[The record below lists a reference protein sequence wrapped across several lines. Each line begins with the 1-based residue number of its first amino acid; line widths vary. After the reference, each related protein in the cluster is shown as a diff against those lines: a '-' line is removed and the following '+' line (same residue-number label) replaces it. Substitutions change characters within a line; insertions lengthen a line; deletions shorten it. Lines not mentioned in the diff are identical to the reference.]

1 MKENVHNKTAIAY
14 HIFVHKT
21 QKGDCGMN
29 ILALIDGMSEEEIGK
44 MILGETN
51 SFICEKAQKL
61 LDSLMENEIIDF
73 FADASNA
80 TEGNFRNGYY
90 SRTLN
95 TVYGPLT
102 LRVPRDRIGQFKTRF
117 IAPYKRT
124 TDNICEMIQ
133 RLYVRGMTEREIVD
147 EINDDFGTS
156 LSRETVRKT
165 VNKVLKDALV
175 FNSRVIP
182 DCPIVFL
189 DGTYVPIK
197 RRYDGTAK
205 VEKEC
210 VMVALGITKEGEKVI
225 LGFYFTPN
233 EGAWSWDDV
242 LADLKSRGLY
252 STSLFI
258 TDGLQGMP
266 EAIQRNF
273 PGARHQ
279 LCLVHET
286 RTICRDI
293 RKSDRKTVAGEF
305 REAYSAGSRDE
316 AEKRLS
322 AFETK
327 WEKTYPNMV
336 RKLRRQADLFTFM
349 DYPKPLW
356 KTIYTSNAIEGFNS
370 KLKRQ
375 TRKRILMNSENN
387 AIITIASC
395 CADYN
400 KNAGRI
406 KLRRFN
412 EMSDDEKN
420 SLLLKN

>member
-1 MKENVHNKTAIAY
+1 
-14 HIFVHKT
+14 
-21 QKGDCGMN
+21 MN
-29 ILALIDGMSEEEIGK
+29 ILSLIDGMSEDEIGK
-44 MILGETN
+44 MIVGEMN
-51 SFICEKAQKL
+51 SFICEKAQTL
-61 LDSLMENEIIDF
+61 LDGLMKNEIIDY

-102 LRVPRDRIGQFKTRF
+102 LRVPRDRIGQFKTEF
-117 IAPYKRT
+117 FVPYKRT

-156 LSRETVRKT
+156 LSRETVRTT
-165 VNKVLKDALV
+165 VNKVLKDALD
-175 FNSRVIP
+175 FNRRIIP
-182 DCPIVFL
+182 NRPIVFL

-197 RRYDGTAK
+197 RRYEGTAK

-210 VMVALGITKEGEKVI
+210 VMVALGITEEGEKVV
-225 LGFYFTPN
+225 LGLYFAPN

-252 STSLFI
+252 SVSLFV

-266 EAIQRNF
+266 EAIHRNY
-273 PGARHQ
+273 PKAKHQ

-286 RTICRDI
+286 RTICRDV
-293 RKSDRKTVAGEF
+293 RKSDRKAVSGDF
-305 REAYSAGSRDE
+305 KNVYSAKDRAE
-316 AEKRLS
+316 AESRLS
-322 AFETK
+322 DFESK

-336 RKLRRQADLFTFM
+336 RKLRKQIDLFTFM
-349 DYPKPLW
+349 DYPKLLW
-356 KTIYTSNAIEGFNS
+356 KSIYTSNAIEGFNS
-370 KLKRQ
+370 KLKRL
-375 TRKRILMNSENN
+375 TRKRILMNSEDN
-387 AIITIASC
+387 AVVTIVSC

-400 KNAGRI
+400 KNAGKIR
-406 KLRRFN
+406 LRKFN
-412 EMSDDEKN
+412 DMSDEEKN
-420 SLLLKN
+420 SLLPKN

>member
-1 MKENVHNKTAIAY
+1 
-14 HIFVHKT
+14 
-21 QKGDCGMN
+21 MN
-29 ILALIDGMSEEEIGK
+29 ILSLIDGMSEEEIGK
-44 MILGETN
+44 IIVGEVN
-51 SFICEKAQKL
+51 SFICEKAQTL
-61 LDSLMENEIIDF
+61 LDGLMKNEIIDY

-102 LRVPRDRIGQFKTRF
+102 LRVPRDRIGQFKTEF
-117 IAPYKRT
+117 FVPYKRT

-156 LSRETVRKT
+156 LSRETVRTT
-165 VNKVLKDALV
+165 VNKVLKDALD
-175 FNSRVIP
+175 FNRRIIP
-182 DCPIVFL
+182 NRPIVFL

-197 RRYDGTAK
+197 RRYEGTAK

-210 VMVALGITKEGEKVI
+210 VMVALGITEEGEKVV
-225 LGFYFTPN
+225 LGFYFAPN

-252 STSLFI
+252 SVSLFV

-266 EAIQRNF
+266 EAIHRNY
-273 PGARHQ
+273 PKAKHQ

-286 RTICRDI
+286 RTICRDV
-293 RKSDRKTVAGEF
+293 RKSDRKAVSGDF
-305 REAYSAGSRDE
+305 KNVYSAKDRAE
-316 AEKRLS
+316 AESRLS
-322 AFETK
+322 DFESK

-336 RKLRRQADLFTFM
+336 RKLRKQIDLFTFM
-349 DYPKPLW
+349 DYPKLLW
-356 KTIYTSNAIEGFNS
+356 KSIYTSNAIEGFNS
-370 KLKRQ
+370 KLKRL
-375 TRKRILMNSENN
+375 TRKRILMNSEDN
-387 AIITIASC
+387 AVITIVSC

-400 KNAGRI
+400 KNAGKIR
-406 KLRRFN
+406 LRKFN
-412 EMSDDEKN
+412 DMSDEEKN

>member
-1 MKENVHNKTAIAY
+1 
-14 HIFVHKT
+14 
-21 QKGDCGMN
+21 MN
-29 ILALIDGMSEEEIGK
+29 ILSLIDGMSEDEIGK
-44 MILGETN
+44 MIVGEMN
-51 SFICEKAQKL
+51 SFICEKAQTL
-61 LDSLMENEIIDF
+61 LDGLMKNEIIDY

-102 LRVPRDRIGQFKTRF
+102 LRVPRDRIGQFKTEF
-117 IAPYKRT
+117 FVPYKRT

-156 LSRETVRKT
+156 LSRETVRTT
-165 VNKVLKDALV
+165 VNKVLKEALD
-175 FNSRVIP
+175 FNKRVIP
-182 DCPIVFL
+182 NCPIVFL

-197 RRYDGTAK
+197 RRYEGTSK

-210 VMVALGITKEGEKVI
+210 VMVALGITEEGEKVV
-225 LGFYFTPN
+225 LGFYFAPN

-252 STSLFI
+252 SVSLFV

-266 EAIQRNF
+266 EAIHRNY
-273 PGARHQ
+273 PKAKHQ

-286 RTICRDI
+286 RTICRDV
-293 RKSDRKTVAGEF
+293 RKSDRKAVSGGF
-305 REAYSAGSRDE
+305 KDVYSAKDRAE
-316 AEKRLS
+316 AESRLS
-322 AFETK
+322 GFEAK

-336 RKLRRQADLFTFM
+336 RKLRKQIDLFTFM
-349 DYPKPLW
+349 DYPKLLW
-356 KTIYTSNAIEGFNS
+356 KSIYTSNAIEGFNS
-370 KLKRQ
+370 KLKRL
-375 TRKRILMNSENN
+375 TRKRILMNSEDN
-387 AIITIASC
+387 AVITNVSC

-400 KNAGRI
+400 KNAGKIR
-406 KLRRFN
+406 LRKFN
-412 EMSDDEKN
+412 DMSDEEKN

>member
-1 MKENVHNKTAIAY
+1 
-14 HIFVHKT
+14 
-21 QKGDCGMN
+21 MN
-29 ILALIDGMSEEEIGK
+29 ILSLIDGMSEDEIGK
-44 MILGETN
+44 MIVGEMN
-51 SFICEKAQKL
+51 SFICEKAQTL
-61 LDSLMENEIIDF
+61 LDGLMKNEIIDY

-102 LRVPRDRIGQFKTRF
+102 LRAPRDRIGQFKTEF
-117 IAPYKRT
+117 FVPYKRT

-156 LSRETVRKT
+156 LSRETVRTT
-165 VNKVLKDALV
+165 VNKVLKDALD
-175 FNSRVIP
+175 FNRRIIP
-182 DCPIVFL
+182 NCPIVFL

-197 RRYDGTAK
+197 RRYEGTAK

-210 VMVALGITKEGEKVI
+210 VMVALGITEEGEKVV
-225 LGFYFTPN
+225 LGFYFAPN

-252 STSLFI
+252 SVSLFV

-266 EAIQRNF
+266 EAIHRNY
-273 PGARHQ
+273 PKAKHQ

-286 RTICRDI
+286 RTICRDV
-293 RKSDRKTVAGEF
+293 RKSDRKAVSGGF
-305 REAYSAGSRDE
+305 KNVYSAKDRAE
-316 AEKRLS
+316 AESRLS
-322 AFETK
+322 DFESK

-336 RKLRRQADLFTFM
+336 RKLRKQIDLFTFM
-349 DYPKPLW
+349 DYPKLLW
-356 KTIYTSNAIEGFNS
+356 KSIYTSNAIEGFNS
-370 KLKRQ
+370 KLKRL
-375 TRKRILMNSENN
+375 TRKRILMNSEDN
-387 AIITIASC
+387 AVITIVSC

-400 KNAGRI
+400 KNAGKIR
-406 KLRRFN
+406 LRKFN
-412 EMSDDEKN
+412 DMSDEEKN
-420 SLLLKN
+420 SLLPKN

>member
-1 MKENVHNKTAIAY
+1 
-14 HIFVHKT
+14 
-21 QKGDCGMN
+21 MN
-29 ILALIDGMSEEEIGK
+29 ILSLIDGMSEEEIGK
-44 MILGETN
+44 IIVGEVN
-51 SFICEKAQKL
+51 SFICEKAQTL
-61 LDSLMENEIIDF
+61 LDGLMKNEIIDY

-102 LRVPRDRIGQFKTRF
+102 LRVPRDRIGQFKTKF
-117 IAPYKRT
+117 FVPYKRT

-156 LSRETVRKT
+156 LSRETVRTT
-165 VNKVLKDALV
+165 VNKVLKEALD
-175 FNSRVIP
+175 FNKRVIP
-182 DCPIVFL
+182 NCPIVFL

-197 RRYDGTAK
+197 RRYEGTSK

-210 VMVALGITKEGEKVI
+210 VMVALGITEEGEKVV
-225 LGFYFTPN
+225 LGFYFAPN

-252 STSLFI
+252 SVSLFV

-266 EAIQRNF
+266 EAIHRNY
-273 PGARHQ
+273 PKAKHQ

-286 RTICRDI
+286 RTICRDV
-293 RKSDRKTVAGEF
+293 RKSDRKTVSGDF
-305 REAYSAGSRDE
+305 KNVYSAKDRAE
-316 AEKRLS
+316 AESRLS
-322 AFETK
+322 GFEAK

-336 RKLRRQADLFTFM
+336 RKLRKQIDLFTFM
-349 DYPKPLW
+349 DYPKLLW
-356 KTIYTSNAIEGFNS
+356 KSIYTSNAIEGFNS
-370 KLKRQ
+370 KLKRL
-375 TRKRILMNSENN
+375 TRKRILMNSEDN
-387 AIITIASC
+387 AVITIVSC

-400 KNAGRI
+400 KNAGKIR
-406 KLRRFN
+406 LRKFN
-412 EMSDDEKN
+412 DMSDEEKN

>member
-1 MKENVHNKTAIAY
+1 
-14 HIFVHKT
+14 
-21 QKGDCGMN
+21 MN
-29 ILALIDGMSEEEIGK
+29 ILSLIDGMSEDEIGK
-44 MILGETN
+44 MIVGEMN
-51 SFICEKAQKL
+51 SFICEKAQTL
-61 LDSLMENEIIDF
+61 LDGLMKNEIIDY

-102 LRVPRDRIGQFKTRF
+102 LRVPRDRIGQFKTEF
-117 IAPYKRT
+117 FVPYKRT

-156 LSRETVRKT
+156 LSRETVRTT
-165 VNKVLKDALV
+165 VNKVLKDALD
-175 FNSRVIP
+175 FNRRIIP
-182 DCPIVFL
+182 NRPIVFL

-197 RRYDGTAK
+197 RRYEGTAK

-210 VMVALGITKEGEKVI
+210 VMVALGITEEGEKVV
-225 LGFYFTPN
+225 LGFYFAPN

-252 STSLFI
+252 SVSLFV

-266 EAIQRNF
+266 EAIHRNY
-273 PGARHQ
+273 PKAKHQ

-286 RTICRDI
+286 RTICRDV
-293 RKSDRKTVAGEF
+293 RKSDRKAVSGDF
-305 REAYSAGSRDE
+305 KNVYSAKDRAE
-316 AEKRLS
+316 AESRLS
-322 AFETK
+322 DFESK

-336 RKLRRQADLFTFM
+336 RKLRKQIDLFTFM
-349 DYPKPLW
+349 DYPKLLW
-356 KTIYTSNAIEGFNS
+356 KSIYTSNAIEGFNS
-370 KLKRQ
+370 NLKRL
-375 TRKRILMNSENN
+375 TRKRILMNSEDN
-387 AIITIASC
+387 AVITIVSC

-400 KNAGRI
+400 KNAGKIR
-406 KLRRFN
+406 LRKFN
-412 EMSDDEKN
+412 DMSDEEKN

>member
-1 MKENVHNKTAIAY
+1 
-14 HIFVHKT
+14 
-21 QKGDCGMN
+21 MN
-29 ILALIDGMSEEEIGK
+29 ILSLIDGMSEEEIGK
-44 MILGETN
+44 IIVGEVN
-51 SFICEKAQKL
+51 SFICEKAQTL
-61 LDSLMENEIIDF
+61 LDGLMKNEIIDF

-80 TEGNFRNGYY
+80 TDGNFRNGYY

-102 LRVPRDRIGQFKTRF
+102 LRVPRDRIGQFKTKF
-117 IAPYKRT
+117 FVSYKRT

-156 LSRETVRKT
+156 LSRETVRTT
-165 VNKVLKDALV
+165 VNKVLKEALD
-175 FNSRVIP
+175 FNKRVIP
-182 DCPIVFL
+182 NCPIVFL

-197 RRYDGTAK
+197 RRYEGTSK

-210 VMVALGITKEGEKVI
+210 VMVALGITEEGEKVV

-252 STSLFI
+252 SASLFV

-266 EAIQRNF
+266 EAIHRNY
-273 PGARHQ
+273 PKAKHQ

-286 RTICRDI
+286 RTICRDV
-293 RKSDRKTVAGEF
+293 RKSDRKTVSGDF
-305 REAYSAGSRDE
+305 KNVYSAKDRAE
-316 AEKRLS
+316 AESRLS
-322 AFETK
+322 GFEAK

-336 RKLRRQADLFTFM
+336 RKLRKQIDLFTFM
-349 DYPKPLW
+349 DYPKLLW
-356 KTIYTSNAIEGFNS
+356 KSIYTSNAIEGFNS
-370 KLKRQ
+370 KLKRL
-375 TRKRILMNSENN
+375 TRKRILMNSEDN
-387 AIITIASC
+387 AVIAIVSC

-400 KNAGRI
+400 KNAGKIR
-406 KLRRFN
+406 LRKFN
-412 EMSDDEKN
+412 DMSDEEKN

>member
-1 MKENVHNKTAIAY
+1 
-14 HIFVHKT
+14 
-21 QKGDCGMN
+21 MN
-29 ILALIDGMSEEEIGK
+29 ILSLIDGMSEEEIGK
-44 MILGETN
+44 MIVGEMN
-51 SFICEKAQKL
+51 SFICEKAQTL
-61 LDSLMENEIIDF
+61 LDGLMKNEIIDY

-102 LRVPRDRIGQFKTRF
+102 LRVPRDRIGQFKTKF
-117 IAPYKRT
+117 FVPYKRT

-156 LSRETVRKT
+156 LSRETVRTT
-165 VNKVLKDALV
+165 VNKVLKDALD
-175 FNSRVIP
+175 FNRRIIP
-182 DCPIVFL
+182 NCPIVFL

-197 RRYDGTAK
+197 RRYEDTSK

-210 VMVALGITKEGEKVI
+210 VMVALGITEEGEKVV
-225 LGFYFTPN
+225 LGFYFAPN

-242 LADLKSRGLY
+242 LTDLKSRGLY
-252 STSLFI
+252 SVSLFV

-266 EAIQRNF
+266 EAIHRNY
-273 PGARHQ
+273 PKAKHQ

-286 RTICRDI
+286 RTICRDV
-293 RKSDRKTVAGEF
+293 RKSDRKAVSGDF
-305 REAYSAGSRDE
+305 KNVYSAKDRAE
-316 AEKRLS
+316 AESRLS
-322 AFETK
+322 DFESK

-336 RKLRRQADLFTFM
+336 RKLRKQIDLFTFM
-349 DYPKPLW
+349 DYPKLLW
-356 KTIYTSNAIEGFNS
+356 KSIYTSNAIEGFNS
-370 KLKRQ
+370 KLKRL
-375 TRKRILMNSENN
+375 TRKRILMNSEDN
-387 AIITIASC
+387 AVITIVSC

-400 KNAGRI
+400 KNAGKIR
-406 KLRRFN
+406 LRKFN
-412 EMSDDEKN
+412 DMSDEEKN

>member
-1 MKENVHNKTAIAY
+1 
-14 HIFVHKT
+14 
-21 QKGDCGMN
+21 MN
-29 ILALIDGMSEEEIGK
+29 ILSLIDGMSEDEIGK
-44 MILGETN
+44 MIVGEMN
-51 SFICEKAQKL
+51 SFICEKAQTL
-61 LDSLMENEIIDF
+61 LDGLMKNEIIDY

-102 LRVPRDRIGQFKTRF
+102 LRAPRDRIGQFKTEF
-117 IAPYKRT
+117 FVPYKRT

-156 LSRETVRKT
+156 LSRETVRTT
-165 VNKVLKDALV
+165 VNKVLKDALD
-175 FNSRVIP
+175 FNRRIIP
-182 DCPIVFL
+182 NCPIVFL

-197 RRYDGTAK
+197 RRYEGTAK

-210 VMVALGITKEGEKVI
+210 VMVALGITEEGEKVV
-225 LGFYFTPN
+225 LGFYFAPN

-252 STSLFI
+252 SVSLFV

-266 EAIQRNF
+266 EAIHRNY
-273 PGARHQ
+273 PKAKHQ

-286 RTICRDI
+286 RTICRDV
-293 RKSDRKTVAGEF
+293 RKSDRKAVSGDF
-305 REAYSAGSRDE
+305 KDVYSAKDRAE
-316 AEKRLS
+316 AESRLS
-322 AFETK
+322 DFESK

-336 RKLRRQADLFTFM
+336 RKLRKQIDLFTFM
-349 DYPKPLW
+349 DYPKLLW
-356 KTIYTSNAIEGFNS
+356 KSIYTSNAIEGFNS
-370 KLKRQ
+370 KLKRL
-375 TRKRILMNSENN
+375 TRKRILMNSEDN
-387 AIITIASC
+387 AVITIVSC

-400 KNAGRI
+400 KNAGKIR
-406 KLRRFN
+406 LRKFN
-412 EMSDDEKN
+412 DMSDEEKN

>member
-1 MKENVHNKTAIAY
+1 
-14 HIFVHKT
+14 
-21 QKGDCGMN
+21 MN
-29 ILALIDGMSEEEIGK
+29 ILSLIDGMSEDEIGK
-44 MILGETN
+44 MIVGEMN
-51 SFICEKAQKL
+51 SFICEKAQTL
-61 LDSLMENEIIDF
+61 LDGLMKNEIIDY

-102 LRVPRDRIGQFKTRF
+102 LRVPRDRIGQFKTEF
-117 IAPYKRT
+117 FVPYKRT

-156 LSRETVRKT
+156 LSRETVRTT
-165 VNKVLKDALV
+165 VNKVLKDALD
-175 FNSRVIP
+175 FNRRIIP
-182 DCPIVFL
+182 NCPIVFL

-197 RRYDGTAK
+197 RRYEGTAK

-210 VMVALGITKEGEKVI
+210 VMVALGITEEGEKVV
-225 LGFYFTPN
+225 LGFYFAPN

-252 STSLFI
+252 SVSLFV

-266 EAIQRNF
+266 EAIHRNY
-273 PGARHQ
+273 PKAKHQ

-286 RTICRDI
+286 RTICRDV
-293 RKSDRKTVAGEF
+293 RKSDRKAVSGDF
-305 REAYSAGSRDE
+305 KNIYSAKDRAE
-316 AEKRLS
+316 AESRLS
-322 AFETK
+322 DFESK

-336 RKLRRQADLFTFM
+336 RKLRKQIDLFTFM
-349 DYPKPLW
+349 DYPKLLW
-356 KTIYTSNAIEGFNS
+356 KSIYTSNAIEGFNS
-370 KLKRQ
+370 KLKRL
-375 TRKRILMNSENN
+375 TGKRILMNSEDN
-387 AIITIASC
+387 AVITIVSC

-400 KNAGRI
+400 KNAGKIR
-406 KLRRFN
+406 LRKFN
-412 EMSDDEKN
+412 DMSDEEKN

>member
-1 MKENVHNKTAIAY
+1 
-14 HIFVHKT
+14 
-21 QKGDCGMN
+21 MN
-29 ILALIDGMSEEEIGK
+29 ILSLIDGMSEEEIGK
-44 MILGETN
+44 IIVGEVN
-51 SFICEKAQKL
+51 SFICEKAQTL
-61 LDSLMENEIIDF
+61 LDGLMKNEIIDF

-80 TEGNFRNGYY
+80 TDGNFRNGYY

-102 LRVPRDRIGQFKTRF
+102 LRVPRDRIGQFKTKF
-117 IAPYKRT
+117 FVPYKRT

-156 LSRETVRKT
+156 LSRETVRTT
-165 VNKVLKDALV
+165 VNKVLKEALD
-175 FNSRVIP
+175 FNKRVIP
-182 DCPIVFL
+182 NCPIVFL

-197 RRYDGTAK
+197 RRYEGTSK

-210 VMVALGITKEGEKVI
+210 VMVALGITEEGEKVV

-252 STSLFI
+252 SASLFV

-266 EAIQRNF
+266 EAIHRNY
-273 PGARHQ
+273 PKAKHQ

-286 RTICRDI
+286 RTICRDV
-293 RKSDRKTVAGEF
+293 RKSDRKTVSGDF
-305 REAYSAGSRDE
+305 KNVYSAKDRAE
-316 AEKRLS
+316 AESRLS
-322 AFETK
+322 GFEAK

-336 RKLRRQADLFTFM
+336 RKLRKQIDLFTFM
-349 DYPKPLW
+349 DYPKLLW
-356 KTIYTSNAIEGFNS
+356 KSIYTSNAIEGFNS
-370 KLKRQ
+370 KLKRL
-375 TRKRILMNSENN
+375 TRKRILMNSEDN
-387 AIITIASC
+387 AVITIVSC

-400 KNAGRI
+400 KNAGKIR
-406 KLRRFN
+406 LRKFN
-412 EMSDDEKN
+412 DMSDEEKN
-420 SLLLKN
+420 SLPPKN

>member
-1 MKENVHNKTAIAY
+1 
-14 HIFVHKT
+14 
-21 QKGDCGMN
+21 MN
-29 ILALIDGMSEEEIGK
+29 ILSLIDGMSEDEIGK
-44 MILGETN
+44 MIVGEMN
-51 SFICEKAQKL
+51 SFTCEKAQTL
-61 LDSLMENEIIDF
+61 LDGLMKNEIIDY

-80 TEGNFRNGYY
+80 TEVNFRNGYY

-102 LRVPRDRIGQFKTRF
+102 LRVPRDRIGQFKTEF
-117 IAPYKRT
+117 FVPYKRT

-156 LSRETVRKT
+156 LSRETVRTT
-165 VNKVLKDALV
+165 VNKVLKDALD
-175 FNSRVIP
+175 FNRRIIP
-182 DCPIVFL
+182 NCPIVFL

-197 RRYDGTAK
+197 RRYEGTAK

-210 VMVALGITKEGEKVI
+210 VMVALGITEEGEKVV
-225 LGFYFTPN
+225 LGFYFAPN

-252 STSLFI
+252 SVSLFV

-266 EAIQRNF
+266 EAIHRNY
-273 PGARHQ
+273 PKAKHQ

-286 RTICRDI
+286 RTICRDV
-293 RKSDRKTVAGEF
+293 RKSDRKAVSGGF
-305 REAYSAGSRDE
+305 KDVYSAKDRAE
-316 AEKRLS
+316 AESRLS
-322 AFETK
+322 DFESK

-336 RKLRRQADLFTFM
+336 RKLRKQIDLFTFM
-349 DYPKPLW
+349 DYPKLLW
-356 KTIYTSNAIEGFNS
+356 KSIYTSNAIEGFNS
-370 KLKRQ
+370 KLKRL
-375 TRKRILMNSENN
+375 TRKRILMNSEDN
-387 AIITIASC
+387 AVITIVSC

-400 KNAGRI
+400 KNAGKIR
-406 KLRRFN
+406 LRKFN
-412 EMSDDEKN
+412 DMSDEEKN

>member
-1 MKENVHNKTAIAY
+1 
-14 HIFVHKT
+14 
-21 QKGDCGMN
+21 MN
-29 ILALIDGMSEEEIGK
+29 ILSLIDGMSEDEIGK
-44 MILGETN
+44 MIVGEMN
-51 SFICEKAQKL
+51 SFICEKAQTL
-61 LDSLMENEIIDF
+61 LDGLMKNEIIDY

-102 LRVPRDRIGQFKTRF
+102 LRVPRDRIGQFKTEF
-117 IAPYKRT
+117 FVPYKRT

-156 LSRETVRKT
+156 LSRETVRTT
-165 VNKVLKDALV
+165 VNKVLKDALD
-175 FNSRVIP
+175 FNRRIIP
-182 DCPIVFL
+182 NCPIVFL
-189 DGTYVPIK
+189 DGTYVPIE
-197 RRYDGTAK
+197 RRYEGTAK

-210 VMVALGITKEGEKVI
+210 VMVALGITEEGEKVV
-225 LGFYFTPN
+225 LGFYFAPN

-252 STSLFI
+252 SVSLFV

-266 EAIQRNF
+266 EAIHRNY
-273 PGARHQ
+273 PKAKHQ

-286 RTICRDI
+286 RTICRDV
-293 RKSDRKTVAGEF
+293 RKSDRKAVSGDF
-305 REAYSAGSRDE
+305 KNVYSAKDRAE
-316 AEKRLS
+316 AESRLS
-322 AFETK
+322 DFESK

-336 RKLRRQADLFTFM
+336 RKLRKQIDLFTFM
-349 DYPKPLW
+349 DYPKLLW
-356 KTIYTSNAIEGFNS
+356 KSIYTSNAIEGFNS
-370 KLKRQ
+370 KLKRL
-375 TRKRILMNSENN
+375 TRKRILMNSEDN
-387 AIITIASC
+387 AVITIVSC

-400 KNAGRI
+400 KNAGKIR
-406 KLRRFN
+406 LRKFN
-412 EMSDDEKN
+412 DMSDEEKN

>member
-1 MKENVHNKTAIAY
+1 
-14 HIFVHKT
+14 
-21 QKGDCGMN
+21 MN
-29 ILALIDGMSEEEIGK
+29 ILSLIDGMSEDEIGK
-44 MILGETN
+44 MIVGEMN
-51 SFICEKAQKL
+51 SFICEKAQTL
-61 LDSLMENEIIDF
+61 LDGLMKNEIIDY

-102 LRVPRDRIGQFKTRF
+102 LRVPRDRIGQFKTEF
-117 IAPYKRT
+117 FVPYKRT

-156 LSRETVRKT
+156 LSRETVRTT
-165 VNKVLKDALV
+165 VNKVLKDALD
-175 FNSRVIP
+175 FNRRIIP
-182 DCPIVFL
+182 NCPIVFL

-197 RRYDGTAK
+197 RRYEGTAK

-210 VMVALGITKEGEKVI
+210 VMAALGITEEGEKVV
-225 LGFYFTPN
+225 LGLYFAPN

-252 STSLFI
+252 SVSLFV

-266 EAIQRNF
+266 EAIHRNY
-273 PGARHQ
+273 PKAKHQ

-286 RTICRDI
+286 RTICRDV
-293 RKSDRKTVAGEF
+293 RKSDRKAVSGDF
-305 REAYSAGSRDE
+305 KDVYSAKDRAE
-316 AEKRLS
+316 AESRLS
-322 AFETK
+322 DFESK

-336 RKLRRQADLFTFM
+336 RKLRKQIDLFTFM
-349 DYPKPLW
+349 DYPKLLW
-356 KTIYTSNAIEGFNS
+356 KSIYTSNAIEGFNS
-370 KLKRQ
+370 KLKRL
-375 TRKRILMNSENN
+375 TGKRILMNSEDN
-387 AIITIASC
+387 AVITIVSC

-400 KNAGRI
+400 KNAGKIR
-406 KLRRFN
+406 LRKFN
-412 EMSDDEKN
+412 DMSDEEKN
-420 SLLLKN
+420 SLLPKN

>member
-1 MKENVHNKTAIAY
+1 
-14 HIFVHKT
+14 
-21 QKGDCGMN
+21 MN
-29 ILALIDGMSEEEIGK
+29 ILSLIDGMSEEEIGK
-44 MILGETN
+44 IIVGEVN
-51 SFICEKAQKL
+51 SFICEKAQTL
-61 LDSLMENEIIDF
+61 LDGLMKNEIIDY

-102 LRVPRDRIGQFKTRF
+102 LRVPRDRIGQFKTEF
-117 IAPYKRT
+117 FVPYKRT

-156 LSRETVRKT
+156 LSRETVRTT
-165 VNKVLKDALV
+165 VNKVLKDALD
-175 FNSRVIP
+175 FNRRIIP
-182 DCPIVFL
+182 NRPIVFL

-197 RRYDGTAK
+197 RRYEGTAK

-210 VMVALGITKEGEKVI
+210 VMVALGITEEGEKVV
-225 LGFYFTPN
+225 LGLYFAPN

-252 STSLFI
+252 SVSLFV

-266 EAIQRNF
+266 EAIHRNY
-273 PGARHQ
+273 PKAKHQ

-286 RTICRDI
+286 RTICRDV
-293 RKSDRKTVAGEF
+293 RKSDRKAVSGDF
-305 REAYSAGSRDE
+305 KDVYSAKDRAE
-316 AEKRLS
+316 AESRLS
-322 AFETK
+322 DFESK

-336 RKLRRQADLFTFM
+336 RKLRKQIDLFTFM
-349 DYPKPLW
+349 DYPKLLW
-356 KTIYTSNAIEGFNS
+356 KSIYTSNAIEGFNS
-370 KLKRQ
+370 KLKRL
-375 TRKRILMNSENN
+375 TRKRILMNSEDN
-387 AIITIASC
+387 AVITNVSC

-400 KNAGRI
+400 KNAGKIR
-406 KLRRFN
+406 LRKFN
-412 EMSDDEKN
+412 DMSDEEKN
-420 SLLLKN
+420 SLLPKN

>member
-1 MKENVHNKTAIAY
+1 
-14 HIFVHKT
+14 
-21 QKGDCGMN
+21 MN
-29 ILALIDGMSEEEIGK
+29 ILSLIDGMSEEEIGK
-44 MILGETN
+44 IIVGEVN
-51 SFICEKAQKL
+51 SFICEKAQTL
-61 LDSLMENEIIDF
+61 LDGLMKNEIIDF

-80 TEGNFRNGYY
+80 TDGNFRNGYY

-102 LRVPRDRIGQFKTRF
+102 LRVPRDRIGQFKTKF
-117 IAPYKRT
+117 FVPYKRT

-156 LSRETVRKT
+156 LSRETVRTT
-165 VNKVLKDALV
+165 VNKVLKEALD
-175 FNSRVIP
+175 FNKRVIP
-182 DCPIVFL
+182 NCPIVFL

-197 RRYDGTAK
+197 RRYEGTSK

-210 VMVALGITKEGEKVI
+210 VMVALGITEEGEKVV

-252 STSLFI
+252 SASLFV
-258 TDGLQGMP
+258 TDGLQEMP
-266 EAIQRNF
+266 EAIHRNY
-273 PGARHQ
+273 PKAKHQ

-286 RTICRDI
+286 RTICRDV
-293 RKSDRKTVAGEF
+293 RKSDRKTVSGDF
-305 REAYSAGSRDE
+305 KNVYSAKDRAE
-316 AEKRLS
+316 AESRLS
-322 AFETK
+322 GFEAK

-336 RKLRRQADLFTFM
+336 RKLRKQIDLFTFM
-349 DYPKPLW
+349 DYPKLLW
-356 KTIYTSNAIEGFNS
+356 KSIYTSNAIEGFNS
-370 KLKRQ
+370 KLKRL
-375 TRKRILMNSENN
+375 TRKRILMNSEDN
-387 AIITIASC
+387 AVITIVSC

-400 KNAGRI
+400 KNAGKIR
-406 KLRRFN
+406 LRKFN
-412 EMSDDEKN
+412 DMSDEEKN

>member
-1 MKENVHNKTAIAY
+1 
-14 HIFVHKT
+14 
-21 QKGDCGMN
+21 MN
-29 ILALIDGMSEEEIGK
+29 ILSLIDGMSEEEIGK
-44 MILGETN
+44 IIVGEVN
-51 SFICEKAQKL
+51 SFICEKAQTL
-61 LDSLMENEIIDF
+61 LDGLMKNEIIDY

-102 LRVPRDRIGQFKTRF
+102 LRVPRDRIGQFKTKF
-117 IAPYKRT
+117 FVPYKRT

-156 LSRETVRKT
+156 LSRETVRTT
-165 VNKVLKDALV
+165 VNKVLKEALD
-175 FNSRVIP
+175 FNKRVIP
-182 DCPIVFL
+182 NCPIVFL

-197 RRYDGTAK
+197 RRYEDTAK

-210 VMVALGITKEGEKVI
+210 VMVALGITEEGEKVV

-252 STSLFI
+252 SASLFV

-266 EAIQRNF
+266 EAIHRNY
-273 PGARHQ
+273 PKAKHQ

-286 RTICRDI
+286 RTICRDV
-293 RKSDRKTVAGEF
+293 RKSDRKTVSGDF
-305 REAYSAGSRDE
+305 KNVYSAKDRAE
-316 AEKRLS
+316 AESRLS
-322 AFETK
+322 GFEAK

-336 RKLRRQADLFTFM
+336 RKLRKQIDLFTFM
-349 DYPKPLW
+349 DYPKLLW
-356 KTIYTSNAIEGFNS
+356 KSIYTSNAIEGFNS
-370 KLKRQ
+370 KLKRL
-375 TRKRILMNSENN
+375 TRKRILMNSEDN
-387 AIITIASC
+387 AVITIVSC

-400 KNAGRI
+400 KNAGKIR
-406 KLRRFN
+406 LRKFN
-412 EMSDDEKN
+412 DMSDEEKN

>member
-1 MKENVHNKTAIAY
+1 
-14 HIFVHKT
+14 
-21 QKGDCGMN
+21 MN
-29 ILALIDGMSEEEIGK
+29 ILSLIDGMSEDEIGK
-44 MILGETN
+44 MIVGEMN
-51 SFICEKAQKL
+51 SFICEKAQTL
-61 LDSLMENEIIDF
+61 LDGLMKNEIIDY

-102 LRVPRDRIGQFKTRF
+102 LRVPRDRIGQFKTEF
-117 IAPYKRT
+117 FVPYKRT

-156 LSRETVRKT
+156 LSRETVRTT
-165 VNKVLKDALV
+165 VNKVLKDALD
-175 FNSRVIP
+175 FNRRIIP
-182 DCPIVFL
+182 NCPIVFL

-197 RRYDGTAK
+197 RRYEGTAK

-210 VMVALGITKEGEKVI
+210 VMVALGITEEGEKVV
-225 LGFYFTPN
+225 LGFYFAPN

-252 STSLFI
+252 SVSLFV

-266 EAIQRNF
+266 EAIHRND
-273 PGARHQ
+273 PKAKHQ

-286 RTICRDI
+286 RTICRDV
-293 RKSDRKTVAGEF
+293 RKSDRKAVSGDF
-305 REAYSAGSRDE
+305 KNIYSAKDRAE
-316 AEKRLS
+316 AESRLS
-322 AFETK
+322 DFESK

-336 RKLRRQADLFTFM
+336 RKLRKQIDLFTFM
-349 DYPKPLW
+349 DYPKLLW
-356 KTIYTSNAIEGFNS
+356 KSIYTSNAIEGFNS
-370 KLKRQ
+370 KLKRL
-375 TRKRILMNSENN
+375 TGKRILMNSEDN
-387 AIITIASC
+387 AVITIVSC

-400 KNAGRI
+400 KNAGKIR
-406 KLRRFN
+406 LRKFN
-412 EMSDDEKN
+412 DMSDEEKN

>member
-1 MKENVHNKTAIAY
+1 
-14 HIFVHKT
+14 
-21 QKGDCGMN
+21 MN
-29 ILALIDGMSEEEIGK
+29 ILSLIDGMSEDEIGK
-44 MILGETN
+44 MIVGEMN
-51 SFICEKAQKL
+51 SFICEKAQTL
-61 LDSLMENEIIDF
+61 LDGLMKNEIIDY

-102 LRVPRDRIGQFKTRF
+102 LRVPRDRIGQFKTEF
-117 IAPYKRT
+117 FVPYKRT

-156 LSRETVRKT
+156 LSRETVRTT
-165 VNKVLKDALV
+165 VNKVLKDALD
-175 FNSRVIP
+175 FNRRIIP
-182 DCPIVFL
+182 NRPIVFL

-197 RRYDGTAK
+197 RRYEGTAK

-210 VMVALGITKEGEKVI
+210 VMVALGITEEGEKVV
-225 LGFYFTPN
+225 LGLYFAPN

-252 STSLFI
+252 SVSLFV

-266 EAIQRNF
+266 EAIHRNY
-273 PGARHQ
+273 PKAKHQ

-286 RTICRDI
+286 RTICRDV
-293 RKSDRKTVAGEF
+293 RKSDRKAVSGDF
-305 REAYSAGSRDE
+305 KDVYSAKDRAE
-316 AEKRLS
+316 AESRLS
-322 AFETK
+322 DFESK

-336 RKLRRQADLFTFM
+336 RKLRKQIDLFTFM
-349 DYPKPLW
+349 DYPKLLW
-356 KTIYTSNAIEGFNS
+356 KSIYTSNAIEGFNS
-370 KLKRQ
+370 KLKRL
-375 TRKRILMNSENN
+375 TRKRILMNSEDN
-387 AIITIASC
+387 AVITIVSC

-400 KNAGRI
+400 KNAGKIR
-406 KLRRFN
+406 LRKFN
-412 EMSDDEKN
+412 DMSDEEKN
-420 SLLLKN
+420 SLLPKN

>member
-1 MKENVHNKTAIAY
+1 
-14 HIFVHKT
+14 
-21 QKGDCGMN
+21 MN
-29 ILALIDGMSEEEIGK
+29 ILSLIDGMSEDEIGK
-44 MILGETN
+44 MIVGEMN
-51 SFICEKAQKL
+51 SFICEKAQTL
-61 LDSLMENEIIDF
+61 LDGLMKNEIIDY

-102 LRVPRDRIGQFKTRF
+102 LRVPRDRIGQFKTEF
-117 IAPYKRT
+117 FVPYKRT

-156 LSRETVRKT
+156 LSRETVRTT
-165 VNKVLKDALV
+165 VNKVLKDALD
-175 FNSRVIP
+175 FNRRIIP
-182 DCPIVFL
+182 NCPIVFL

-197 RRYDGTAK
+197 RRYEGTAK

-210 VMVALGITKEGEKVI
+210 VMVALGITEEGEKVV
-225 LGFYFTPN
+225 LGFYFAPN

-252 STSLFI
+252 SVSLFV

-266 EAIQRNF
+266 EAIHRNY
-273 PGARHQ
+273 PKAKHQ

-286 RTICRDI
+286 RTICRDV
-293 RKSDRKTVAGEF
+293 RKSDRKAVSGDF
-305 REAYSAGSRDE
+305 KDVYSAKDRAE
-316 AEKRLS
+316 AESRLS
-322 AFETK
+322 DFESK

-336 RKLRRQADLFTFM
+336 RKLRKQIDLFTFM
-349 DYPKPLW
+349 DYPKLLW
-356 KTIYTSNAIEGFNS
+356 KSIYTSNAIEGFNS
-370 KLKRQ
+370 KLKRL
-375 TRKRILMNSENN
+375 TRKRILMNSEDN
-387 AIITIASC
+387 AVITIVSC

-400 KNAGRI
+400 KNAGKIR
-406 KLRRFN
+406 LRKFN
-412 EMSDDEKN
+412 DMSDEEKN

>member
-1 MKENVHNKTAIAY
+1 
-14 HIFVHKT
+14 
-21 QKGDCGMN
+21 MN
-29 ILALIDGMSEEEIGK
+29 ILSLIDGMSEDEIGK
-44 MILGETN
+44 MIVGEMN
-51 SFICEKAQKL
+51 SFTCEKAQTL
-61 LDSLMENEIIDF
+61 LDGLMKNEIIDY

-102 LRVPRDRIGQFKTRF
+102 LRAPRDRIGQFKTEF
-117 IAPYKRT
+117 FVPYKRT

-156 LSRETVRKT
+156 LSRETVRTT
-165 VNKVLKDALV
+165 VNKVLKDALD
-175 FNSRVIP
+175 FNRRIIP
-182 DCPIVFL
+182 NCPIVFL

-197 RRYDGTAK
+197 RRYEGTAK

-210 VMVALGITKEGEKVI
+210 VMVALGITEEGEKVV
-225 LGFYFTPN
+225 LGLYFAPN

-252 STSLFI
+252 SVSLFV

-266 EAIQRNF
+266 EAIHRNY
-273 PGARHQ
+273 PKAKHQ

-286 RTICRDI
+286 RTICRDV
-293 RKSDRKTVAGEF
+293 RKSDRKAVSGDF
-305 REAYSAGSRDE
+305 KNVYSAKDRAE
-316 AEKRLS
+316 AESRLS
-322 AFETK
+322 DFESK

-336 RKLRRQADLFTFM
+336 RKLRKQIDLFTFM
-349 DYPKPLW
+349 DYPKLLW
-356 KTIYTSNAIEGFNS
+356 KSIYTSNAIEGFNS
-370 KLKRQ
+370 KLKRL
-375 TRKRILMNSENN
+375 TRKRILMNSEDN
-387 AIITIASC
+387 AVITIVSC

-400 KNAGRI
+400 KNAGKIR
-406 KLRRFN
+406 LRKFN
-412 EMSDDEKN
+412 DMSDEEKN
-420 SLLLKN
+420 SLLPKN

>member
-1 MKENVHNKTAIAY
+1 
-14 HIFVHKT
+14 
-21 QKGDCGMN
+21 MN
-29 ILALIDGMSEEEIGK
+29 ILSLIDGMSEEEIGK
-44 MILGETN
+44 IIVGEVN
-51 SFICEKAQKL
+51 SFICEKAQTL
-61 LDSLMENEIIDF
+61 LDGLMKNEIIDY

-102 LRVPRDRIGQFKTRF
+102 LRVPRDRIGQFKTKF
-117 IAPYKRT
+117 FVPYKRT

-156 LSRETVRKT
+156 LSRETVRTT
-165 VNKVLKDALV
+165 VNKVLKEALD
-175 FNSRVIP
+175 FNKRVIP
-182 DCPIVFL
+182 NCPIVFL

-197 RRYDGTAK
+197 RRYEGTSK

-210 VMVALGITKEGEKVI
+210 VMVALGITEEGEKVV

-252 STSLFI
+252 SASLFV

-266 EAIQRNF
+266 EAIHRNY
-273 PGARHQ
+273 PKAKHQ

-286 RTICRDI
+286 RTICRDV
-293 RKSDRKTVAGEF
+293 RKSDRKAVSGDF
-305 REAYSAGSRDE
+305 KNVYSAKDRAE
-316 AEKRLS
+316 AESRLS
-322 AFETK
+322 DFESK

-336 RKLRRQADLFTFM
+336 RKLRKQIDLFTFM
-349 DYPKPLW
+349 DYPKLLW
-356 KTIYTSNAIEGFNS
+356 KSIYTSNAIEGFNS
-370 KLKRQ
+370 KLKRL
-375 TRKRILMNSENN
+375 TGKRILMNSEDN
-387 AIITIASC
+387 AVITIVSC

-400 KNAGRI
+400 KNAGKIR
-406 KLRRFN
+406 LRKFN
-412 EMSDDEKN
+412 DMSDEEKN

>member
-1 MKENVHNKTAIAY
+1 
-14 HIFVHKT
+14 
-21 QKGDCGMN
+21 MN
-29 ILALIDGMSEEEIGK
+29 ILSLIDGMSEEEIGK
-44 MILGETN
+44 IIVGEVN
-51 SFICEKAQKL
+51 SFICEKAQTL
-61 LDSLMENEIIDF
+61 LDGLMKNEIIDF

-80 TEGNFRNGYY
+80 TDGNFRNGYY

-102 LRVPRDRIGQFKTRF
+102 LRVPRDRIGQFKTKF
-117 IAPYKRT
+117 FVPYKRT

-156 LSRETVRKT
+156 LSRETVRTT
-165 VNKVLKDALV
+165 VNKVLKEALD
-175 FNSRVIP
+175 FNKRVIP
-182 DCPIVFL
+182 NCPIVFL

-197 RRYDGTAK
+197 RRYEGTSK

-210 VMVALGITKEGEKVI
+210 VMVALGITEEGEKVV
-225 LGFYFTPN
+225 LGFYFAPN

-252 STSLFI
+252 SVSLFV

-266 EAIQRNF
+266 EAIHRNY
-273 PGARHQ
+273 PKAKHQ

-286 RTICRDI
+286 RTICRDV
-293 RKSDRKTVAGEF
+293 RKSDRKTVSGDF
-305 REAYSAGSRDE
+305 KNVYSAKDRAE
-316 AEKRLS
+316 AESRLS
-322 AFETK
+322 GFEAK

-336 RKLRRQADLFTFM
+336 RKLRKQIDLFTFM
-349 DYPKPLW
+349 DYPKLLW
-356 KTIYTSNAIEGFNS
+356 KSIYTSNAIEGFNS
-370 KLKRQ
+370 KLKRM
-375 TRKRILMNSENN
+375 TRKRILMNSEDN
-387 AIITIASC
+387 AVITIVSC

-400 KNAGRI
+400 KNAGKIR
-406 KLRRFN
+406 LRKFN
-412 EMSDDEKN
+412 DMSDEEKN

>member
-1 MKENVHNKTAIAY
+1 
-14 HIFVHKT
+14 
-21 QKGDCGMN
+21 MN
-29 ILALIDGMSEEEIGK
+29 ILSLIDGMSEDEIGK
-44 MILGETN
+44 MIVGEMN
-51 SFICEKAQKL
+51 SFICEKAQTL
-61 LDSLMENEIIDF
+61 LDGLMKNEIIDY

-102 LRVPRDRIGQFKTRF
+102 LRVPRDRIGQFKTEF
-117 IAPYKRT
+117 FVPYKRT

-156 LSRETVRKT
+156 LSRETVRTT
-165 VNKVLKDALV
+165 VNKVLKDALD
-175 FNSRVIP
+175 FNRRIIP
-182 DCPIVFL
+182 NCPIVFL

-197 RRYDGTAK
+197 RRYEGTAK

-210 VMVALGITKEGEKVI
+210 VMVALGITEEGEKVV
-225 LGFYFTPN
+225 LGFYFAPN

-252 STSLFI
+252 SVSLFV

-266 EAIQRNF
+266 EAIHRNY
-273 PGARHQ
+273 PKAKHQ

-286 RTICRDI
+286 RTICRDV
-293 RKSDRKTVAGEF
+293 RKSDRKAVSGDF
-305 REAYSAGSRDE
+305 KNVYSAKDRAE
-316 AEKRLS
+316 AESRLS
-322 AFETK
+322 DFESK

-336 RKLRRQADLFTFM
+336 RKLRKQIDLFTFM
-349 DYPKPLW
+349 DYPKLLW
-356 KTIYTSNAIEGFNS
+356 KSIYTSNAIEGFNS
-370 KLKRQ
+370 KLKRL
-375 TRKRILMNSENN
+375 TGKRILMNSEDN
-387 AIITIASC
+387 AVITIVSC

-400 KNAGRI
+400 KNAGKIR
-406 KLRRFN
+406 LRKFN
-412 EMSDDEKN
+412 DMSDEEKN

>member
-1 MKENVHNKTAIAY
+1 
-14 HIFVHKT
+14 
-21 QKGDCGMN
+21 MN
-29 ILALIDGMSEEEIGK
+29 ILSLIDGMSEEEIGK
-44 MILGETN
+44 IIVGEVN
-51 SFICEKAQKL
+51 SFICEKAQTL
-61 LDSLMENEIIDF
+61 LDGLMKNEIIDF

-80 TEGNFRNGYY
+80 TDGNFRNGYY

-102 LRVPRDRIGQFKTRF
+102 LRVPRDRIGQFKTKF
-117 IAPYKRT
+117 FVPYKRT

-156 LSRETVRKT
+156 LSRETVRTT
-165 VNKVLKDALV
+165 VNKVLKEALD
-175 FNSRVIP
+175 FNKRVIP
-182 DCPIVFL
+182 NCPIVFL

-197 RRYDGTAK
+197 RRYEGTSK

-210 VMVALGITKEGEKVI
+210 VMVALGITEEGEKVV

-252 STSLFI
+252 SASLFV

-266 EAIQRNF
+266 EAIHRNY
-273 PGARHQ
+273 PKAKHQ

-286 RTICRDI
+286 RTICRDV
-293 RKSDRKTVAGEF
+293 RKSDRKTVSGDF
-305 REAYSAGSRDE
+305 KNVYSAKDRAE
-316 AEKRLS
+316 AESRLS
-322 AFETK
+322 DFESK

-336 RKLRRQADLFTFM
+336 RKLRKQIDLFTFM
-349 DYPKPLW
+349 DYPKLLW
-356 KTIYTSNAIEGFNS
+356 KSIYTSNAIEGFNS
-370 KLKRQ
+370 KLKRL
-375 TRKRILMNSENN
+375 TRKRILMNSEDN
-387 AIITIASC
+387 AVITIVSC

-400 KNAGRI
+400 KNAGKIR
-406 KLRRFN
+406 LRKFN
-412 EMSDDEKN
+412 DMSDEEKN

>member
-1 MKENVHNKTAIAY
+1 
-14 HIFVHKT
+14 
-21 QKGDCGMN
+21 MN
-29 ILALIDGMSEEEIGK
+29 ILSLIDGMSEEEIGK
-44 MILGETN
+44 IIVGEVN
-51 SFICEKAQKL
+51 SFICEKAQTL
-61 LDSLMENEIIDF
+61 LDGLMKNEIIDY

-102 LRVPRDRIGQFKTRF
+102 LRVPRDRIGQFKTEF
-117 IAPYKRT
+117 FVPYKRT

-156 LSRETVRKT
+156 LSRETVRTT
-165 VNKVLKDALV
+165 VNKVLKDALD
-175 FNSRVIP
+175 FNRRIIP
-182 DCPIVFL
+182 NRPIVFL

-197 RRYDGTAK
+197 RRYEGTAK

-210 VMVALGITKEGEKVI
+210 VMVALGITEEGEKVV
-225 LGFYFTPN
+225 LGLYFAPN

-252 STSLFI
+252 SVSLFV
-258 TDGLQGMP
+258 TDGLQEMP
-266 EAIQRNF
+266 EAIHRNY
-273 PGARHQ
+273 PKAKHQ

-286 RTICRDI
+286 RTICRDV
-293 RKSDRKTVAGEF
+293 RKSDRKAVSGDF
-305 REAYSAGSRDE
+305 KNVYSAKDRAE
-316 AEKRLS
+316 AESRLS
-322 AFETK
+322 DFESK

-336 RKLRRQADLFTFM
+336 RKLRKQIDLFTFM
-349 DYPKPLW
+349 DYPKLLW
-356 KTIYTSNAIEGFNS
+356 KSIYTSNAIEGFNS
-370 KLKRQ
+370 KLKRL
-375 TRKRILMNSENN
+375 TRKRILMNSEDN
-387 AIITIASC
+387 AVITIVSC

-400 KNAGRI
+400 KNAGKIR
-406 KLRRFN
+406 LRKFN
-412 EMSDDEKN
+412 DMSDEEKN

>member
-1 MKENVHNKTAIAY
+1 
-14 HIFVHKT
+14 
-21 QKGDCGMN
+21 MN
-29 ILALIDGMSEEEIGK
+29 ILSLIDGMSEDEIGK
-44 MILGETN
+44 MIVGEMN
-51 SFICEKAQKL
+51 SFICEKAQTL
-61 LDSLMENEIIDF
+61 LDGLMKNEIIDY

-102 LRVPRDRIGQFKTRF
+102 LRVPRDRIGQFKTEF
-117 IAPYKRT
+117 FVPYKRT

-156 LSRETVRKT
+156 LSRETVRTT
-165 VNKVLKDALV
+165 VNKVLKDALD
-175 FNSRVIP
+175 FNRRIIP
-182 DCPIVFL
+182 NCPIVFL

-197 RRYDGTAK
+197 RRYEGTAK

-210 VMVALGITKEGEKVI
+210 VMVALGITEEGEKVV
-225 LGFYFTPN
+225 LGFYFAPN

-252 STSLFI
+252 SVSLFV

-266 EAIQRNF
+266 EAIHRNY
-273 PGARHQ
+273 PKAKHQ

-286 RTICRDI
+286 RTICRDV
-293 RKSDRKTVAGEF
+293 RKSDRKAVSGDF
-305 REAYSAGSRDE
+305 KNVYSAKDRAE
-316 AEKRLS
+316 AESRLS
-322 AFETK
+322 DFESK

-336 RKLRRQADLFTFM
+336 RKLRKQIDLFTFM
-349 DYPKPLW
+349 DYPKLLW
-356 KTIYTSNAIEGFNS
+356 KSIYTSNAIEGFNS
-370 KLKRQ
+370 KLKRL
-375 TRKRILMNSENN
+375 TRKRILMNSEDN
-387 AIITIASC
+387 AVITIVSC

-400 KNAGRI
+400 KNAGKIR
-406 KLRRFN
+406 LRKFN
-412 EMSDDEKN
+412 DMSDEEKN

>member
-1 MKENVHNKTAIAY
+1 
-14 HIFVHKT
+14 
-21 QKGDCGMN
+21 MN
-29 ILALIDGMSEEEIGK
+29 ILSLIDGMSEDEIGK
-44 MILGETN
+44 MIVGEMN
-51 SFICEKAQKL
+51 SFICEKAQTL
-61 LDSLMENEIIDF
+61 LDGLMKNEIIDY

-102 LRVPRDRIGQFKTRF
+102 LRAPRDRIGQFKTEF
-117 IAPYKRT
+117 FVPYKRT

-156 LSRETVRKT
+156 LSRETVRTT
-165 VNKVLKDALV
+165 VNKVLKDALD
-175 FNSRVIP
+175 FNRRIIP
-182 DCPIVFL
+182 NRPIVFL

-197 RRYDGTAK
+197 RRYEGTAK

-210 VMVALGITKEGEKVI
+210 VMVALGITEEGEKVV
-225 LGFYFTPN
+225 LGFYFAPN

-252 STSLFI
+252 SVSLFV

-266 EAIQRNF
+266 EAIHRNY
-273 PGARHQ
+273 PKEKHQ

-286 RTICRDI
+286 RTICRDV
-293 RKSDRKTVAGEF
+293 RKSDRKAVSGDF
-305 REAYSAGSRDE
+305 KDVYSAKDRAE
-316 AEKRLS
+316 AESRLS
-322 AFETK
+322 DFESK

-336 RKLRRQADLFTFM
+336 RKLRKQIDLFTFM
-349 DYPKPLW
+349 DYPKLLW
-356 KTIYTSNAIEGFNS
+356 KSIYTSNAIEGFNS
-370 KLKRQ
+370 KLKRL
-375 TRKRILMNSENN
+375 TRKRILMNSEDN
-387 AIITIASC
+387 AVITIVSC

-400 KNAGRI
+400 KNAGKIR
-406 KLRRFN
+406 LRKFN
-412 EMSDDEKN
+412 DMSDEEKN
-420 SLLLKN
+420 SLLPKN

>member
-1 MKENVHNKTAIAY
+1 
-14 HIFVHKT
+14 
-21 QKGDCGMN
+21 MN
-29 ILALIDGMSEEEIGK
+29 ILSLIDGMSEDEIGK
-44 MILGETN
+44 MIVGEMN
-51 SFICEKAQKL
+51 SFICEKAQTL
-61 LDSLMENEIIDF
+61 LDGLMKNEIIDY

-102 LRVPRDRIGQFKTRF
+102 LRVPRDRIGQFKTEF
-117 IAPYKRT
+117 FVPYKRT

-156 LSRETVRKT
+156 LSRETVRTT
-165 VNKVLKDALV
+165 VNKVLKDALD
-175 FNSRVIP
+175 FNRRIIP
-182 DCPIVFL
+182 NCPIVFL

-197 RRYDGTAK
+197 RRYEGTAK

-210 VMVALGITKEGEKVI
+210 VMVALGITEEGEKVV
-225 LGFYFTPN
+225 LGFYFAPN

-252 STSLFI
+252 SVSLFV

-266 EAIQRNF
+266 EAIHRND
-273 PGARHQ
+273 PKAKHQ

-286 RTICRDI
+286 RTICRDV
-293 RKSDRKTVAGEF
+293 RKSDRKAVSGDF
-305 REAYSAGSRDE
+305 KDVYSAKDRAE
-316 AEKRLS
+316 AESRLS
-322 AFETK
+322 DFESK

-336 RKLRRQADLFTFM
+336 RKLRKQIDLFTFM
-349 DYPKPLW
+349 DYPKLLW
-356 KTIYTSNAIEGFNS
+356 KSIYTSNAIEGFNS
-370 KLKRQ
+370 NLKRL
-375 TRKRILMNSENN
+375 TRKRILMNSEDN
-387 AIITIASC
+387 AVITIVSC

-400 KNAGRI
+400 KNAGKIR
-406 KLRRFN
+406 LRKFN
-412 EMSDDEKN
+412 DMSDEEKN

>member
-1 MKENVHNKTAIAY
+1 
-14 HIFVHKT
+14 
-21 QKGDCGMN
+21 MN
-29 ILALIDGMSEEEIGK
+29 ILSLIDGMSEDEIGK
-44 MILGETN
+44 MIVGEMN
-51 SFICEKAQKL
+51 SFTCEKAQTL
-61 LDSLMENEIIDF
+61 LDGLMKNEIIDY

-102 LRVPRDRIGQFKTRF
+102 LRAPRDRIGQFKTEF
-117 IAPYKRT
+117 FVPYKRT

-156 LSRETVRKT
+156 LSRETVRTT
-165 VNKVLKDALV
+165 VNKVLKDALD
-175 FNSRVIP
+175 FNRRIIP
-182 DCPIVFL
+182 NCPIVFL

-197 RRYDGTAK
+197 RRYEGTAK

-210 VMVALGITKEGEKVI
+210 VMVALGITEEGEKVV
-225 LGFYFTPN
+225 LGFYFAPN

-252 STSLFI
+252 SVSLFV

-266 EAIQRNF
+266 EAIHRNY
-273 PGARHQ
+273 PKAKHQ

-286 RTICRDI
+286 RTICRDV
-293 RKSDRKTVAGEF
+293 RKSDRKAVSGDF
-305 REAYSAGSRDE
+305 KNVYSAKDRAE
-316 AEKRLS
+316 AESRLS
-322 AFETK
+322 DFESK

-336 RKLRRQADLFTFM
+336 RKLRKQIDLFTFM
-349 DYPKPLW
+349 DYPKLLW
-356 KTIYTSNAIEGFNS
+356 KSIYTSNAIEGFNS
-370 KLKRQ
+370 KLKRL
-375 TRKRILMNSENN
+375 TRKRILMNSEDN
-387 AIITIASC
+387 AVITIVSC

-400 KNAGRI
+400 KNAGKIR
-406 KLRRFN
+406 LRKFN
-412 EMSDDEKN
+412 DMSDEEKN

>member
-1 MKENVHNKTAIAY
+1 
-14 HIFVHKT
+14 
-21 QKGDCGMN
+21 MN
-29 ILALIDGMSEEEIGK
+29 ILSLIDGMSEEEIGK
-44 MILGETN
+44 IIVGEVN
-51 SFICEKAQKL
+51 SFICEKAQTL
-61 LDSLMENEIIDF
+61 LDGLMKNEIIDF

-80 TEGNFRNGYY
+80 TDGNFRNGYY

-102 LRVPRDRIGQFKTRF
+102 LRVPRDRIGQFKTEF
-117 IAPYKRT
+117 FVPYKRT

-156 LSRETVRKT
+156 LSRETVRTT
-165 VNKVLKDALV
+165 VNKVLKEALD
-175 FNSRVIP
+175 FNKRVIP
-182 DCPIVFL
+182 NCPIVFL

-197 RRYDGTAK
+197 RRYEGTAK

-210 VMVALGITKEGEKVI
+210 VMVALGITEEGEKVV

-252 STSLFI
+252 SASLFV

-266 EAIQRNF
+266 EAIHRNY
-273 PGARHQ
+273 PKAKHQ

-286 RTICRDI
+286 RTICRDV
-293 RKSDRKTVAGEF
+293 RKSDRKTVSGDF
-305 REAYSAGSRDE
+305 KNVYSAKDRAE
-316 AEKRLS
+316 AESRLS
-322 AFETK
+322 GFEAK

-336 RKLRRQADLFTFM
+336 RKLRKQIDLFTFM
-349 DYPKPLW
+349 DYPKLLW
-356 KTIYTSNAIEGFNS
+356 KSIYTSNAIEGFNS
-370 KLKRQ
+370 KLKRL
-375 TRKRILMNSENN
+375 TRKRILMNSEDN
-387 AIITIASC
+387 AVITIVSC

-400 KNAGRI
+400 KNAGKIR
-406 KLRRFN
+406 LRKFN
-412 EMSDDEKN
+412 DMSDEEKN

>member
-1 MKENVHNKTAIAY
+1 
-14 HIFVHKT
+14 
-21 QKGDCGMN
+21 MN
-29 ILALIDGMSEEEIGK
+29 ILSLIDGMSEDEIGK
-44 MILGETN
+44 MIVGEMN
-51 SFICEKAQKL
+51 SFICEKAQTL
-61 LDSLMENEIIDF
+61 LDGLMKNEIIDY

-102 LRVPRDRIGQFKTRF
+102 LRVPRDRIGQFKTEF
-117 IAPYKRT
+117 FVPYKRT

-156 LSRETVRKT
+156 LSRKTVRTT
-165 VNKVLKDALV
+165 VNKVLKDALD
-175 FNSRVIP
+175 FNRRIIP
-182 DCPIVFL
+182 NCPIVFL

-197 RRYDGTAK
+197 RRYEGTAK

-210 VMVALGITKEGEKVI
+210 VMVALGITEEGEKVV
-225 LGFYFTPN
+225 LGFYFAPN

-252 STSLFI
+252 SVSLFV

-266 EAIQRNF
+266 EAIHRNY
-273 PGARHQ
+273 PKAKRQ

-286 RTICRDI
+286 RTIRRDV
-293 RKSDRKTVAGEF
+293 RKSDRKAVSGDF
-305 REAYSAGSRDE
+305 KDVYSAKDRAE
-316 AEKRLS
+316 AESRLS
-322 AFETK
+322 DFESK

-336 RKLRRQADLFTFM
+336 RKLRKQIDLFTFM
-349 DYPKPLW
+349 DYPKLLW
-356 KTIYTSNAIEGFNS
+356 KSIYTSNAIEGFNS
-370 KLKRQ
+370 KLKRL
-375 TRKRILMNSENN
+375 TRKRILMNSEDN
-387 AIITIASC
+387 AVITIVSC

-400 KNAGRI
+400 KNAGKIR
-406 KLRRFN
+406 LRKFN
-412 EMSDDEKN
+412 DMSDEEKN
-420 SLLLKN
+420 SLLPKN

>member
-1 MKENVHNKTAIAY
+1 
-14 HIFVHKT
+14 
-21 QKGDCGMN
+21 MN
-29 ILALIDGMSEEEIGK
+29 ILSLIDGMSEDEIGK
-44 MILGETN
+44 MIVGEMN
-51 SFICEKAQKL
+51 SFICEKAQTL
-61 LDSLMENEIIDF
+61 LDGLMKNEIIDY

-102 LRVPRDRIGQFKTRF
+102 LRVPRDRIGQFKTEF
-117 IAPYKRT
+117 FVPYKRT

-156 LSRETVRKT
+156 LSRETVRTT
-165 VNKVLKDALV
+165 VNKVLKDALD
-175 FNSRVIP
+175 FNRRIIP
-182 DCPIVFL
+182 NCPIVFL

-197 RRYDGTAK
+197 RRYEGTAK

-210 VMVALGITKEGEKVI
+210 VMVALGITEEGEKVV
-225 LGFYFTPN
+225 LGFYFAPN

-252 STSLFI
+252 SVSLFV

-266 EAIQRNF
+266 EAIHRNY
-273 PGARHQ
+273 PKAKHQ

-286 RTICRDI
+286 RTICRDV
-293 RKSDRKTVAGEF
+293 RKSDRKAVSGDF
-305 REAYSAGSRDE
+305 KDVYSAKDRAE
-316 AEKRLS
+316 AESRLS
-322 AFETK
+322 DFESK

-336 RKLRRQADLFTFM
+336 RKLRKQIDLFTFM
-349 DYPKPLW
+349 DYPKLLW
-356 KTIYTSNAIEGFNS
+356 KSIYTSNAIEGFNS
-370 KLKRQ
+370 KLKRL
-375 TRKRILMNSENN
+375 TRKRILMNSEDN
-387 AIITIASC
+387 AVITIVSC

-400 KNAGRI
+400 KNAGKIR
-406 KLRRFN
+406 LRKFN
-412 EMSDDEKN
+412 DMSDEEKN
-420 SLLLKN
+420 SLLPKN